1 MTQIDR
7 TIPVPI
13 YYQLK
18 TLIKGQIEDGS
29 LKPGDQVPT
38 EEEICERYSVSRTP
52 VRQAVL
58 ELVREGVLNRTAG
71 RGTFVSYPE
80 EKVITLRAVIPDER
94 WSWLL
99 EDAAGLW
106 NTQHQNKRIELQ
118 FEAVSLWDLHD
129 RLSLLVAQGQAPDIS
144 VFDSVWV
151 AEFAHRRYIYPISEI
166 DPGWVHEV
174 RDRYFPSIL
183 EANMYQG
190 EQYGFP
196 TNADA
201 AVLWYRRDWFSSE
214 GVQPPKS
221 WEELIS
227 VGRHFCQPEARERYG
242 LGPYP
247 LAFVGGQTGGETTT
261 YQFLP
266 FIWSEG
272 EGIIDQDKIVLN
284 SPATHRAL
292 AFLRR
297 LIHQEELASPEVTRM
312 VWNGAAKAFAQGEVA
327 MAFGGTYEN
336 FIVQSI
342 TGWDLDTFL
351 ERVGF
356 VPIPADS
363 QGVLSTLVGGMTYGI
378 YRQSRFPEEALA
390 LLKLTLT
397 PQILKPFSLRTGQN
411 AAYISVAQAIKSEE
425 NSFLERAA
433 LLFTQGRSRPSL
445 PAYDRVSRQIQE
457 MIEVCLTGRLE
468 IEAAT
473 ARAAERISGIT
484 GYPVL

>member
-18 TLIKGQIEDGS
+18 TLVKRQIEEGI
-29 LKPGDQVPT
+29 LKPGDQIPT
-38 EEEICERYSVSRTP
+38 EEEICERYGVSRTP
-52 VRQAVL
+52 VRQALL

-71 RGTFVSYPE
+71 RGTFVSFHE
-80 EKVITLRAVIPDER
+80 GKAITLRVVVPDKR

-99 EDAAGLW
+99 RDAASSW
-106 NTQHQNKRIELQ
+106 NKKHPKEKIELK
-118 FEAVSLWDLHD
+118 FDSVSLWDLHD
-129 RLSLLVAQGQAPDIS
+129 HLSLLVAQGQAPDIS
-144 VFDSVWV
+144 VLDSVWV
-151 AEFAHRRYIYPISEI
+151 AEFAHRRYIYPISAL
-166 DPGWVHEV
+166 DPEWAQEMH
-174 RDRYFPSIL
+174 DRYFQSIL
-183 EANMYQG
+183 EANMYQA

-201 AVLWYRRDWFSSE
+201 AILWYRRDWFSLE
-214 GVQPPKS
+214 GLEPPKT
-221 WEELIS
+221 WEELLS
-227 VGRHFCQPEARERYG
+227 VGRHFCHPEIRARYR
-242 LGPYP
+242 LGAYP

-261 YQFLP
+261 YQLLP

-272 EGIIDQDKIVLN
+272 GGIIDQDKVILN

-292 AFLRR
+292 AFLKR
-297 LIHQEELASPEVTRM
+297 LVHQEKLVSPEVARM
-312 VWNGAAKAFAQGEVA
+312 VWNGAATAFAAGEVA

-336 FIVQSI
+336 FIIQSL
-342 TGWDLDTFL
+342 TDWDLDTFL
-351 ERVGF
+351 DRIGF
-356 VPIPADS
+356 VPIPAGS
-363 QGVLSTLVGGMTYGI
+363 QGTPSTLVGGMTYGI
-378 YRQSRFPEEALA
+378 YRQSRFPAEALA

-411 AAYISVAQAIKSEE
+411 AAHISVAQAIKSEE
-425 NSFLERAA
+425 NGFLEQAA
-433 LLFTQGRSRPSL
+433 SLFSQGRSRPSL

-457 MIEVCLTGRLE
+457 MVEFCLTGRLE
-468 IEAAT
+468 VEAAA